1 LPGDIVAALEWQ
13 LEQDRKCRGCGQNI
27 DETFGRANDDK
38 WNAYVA
44 GHCDACKAGH
54 RTAMTLVGRDELDP
68 TVGVRYRYE
77 RDPIGNGATT
87 S

>member
-1 LPGDIVAALEWQ
+1 
-13 LEQDRKCRGCGQNI
+13 
-27 DETFGRANDDK
+27 
-38 WNAYVA
+38 
-44 GHCDACKAGH
+44 
-54 RTAMTLVGRDELDP
+54 MTLVGRDELDP